1 MLHAVKRGIKDAVA
15 PQAMFE
21 DLGIKYV
28 GPVDGHDQA
37 AMESALRRAKGFGG
51 PVIVHA
57 VTRKGYGYRP
67 AEDDEADCLHSPSSR
82 STRRPAS
89 RSRRRR

>member
-1 MLHAVKRGIKDAVA
+1 
-15 PQAMFE
+15 MFE

-28 GPVDGHDQA
+28 GPVDGHDLA
-37 AMESALRRAKGFGG
+37 AVESALRRAKCFGG

-67 AEDDEADCLHSPSSR
+67 AEDDEADCLHGPAAPS
-82 STRRPAS
+82 TPRPAS
-89 RSRRRR
+89 CWPRRR